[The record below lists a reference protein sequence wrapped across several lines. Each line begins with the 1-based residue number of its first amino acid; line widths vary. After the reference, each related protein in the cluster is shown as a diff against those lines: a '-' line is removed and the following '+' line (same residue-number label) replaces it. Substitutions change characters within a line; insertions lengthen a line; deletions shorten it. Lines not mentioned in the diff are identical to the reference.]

1 MKLRIGLDLD
11 DTLNE
16 FMNPYLE
23 RFGYPKSDGE
33 ITKNVQQVLIK
44 DRKWWINL
52 PIKNKINFIPELY
65 CTKRVCNKD
74 YSKTWLKNN
83 GYPNKPVYQVLYQ
96 HANKARYIKGRVDI
110 FIDDSVSNF
119 IQMNLA
125 GLPCLLIASESNEK
139 WGPYGKIYSLDKE
152 EIEYGYEC
160 IKESED
166 FNNYLREIKS
176 NFY

>member
-1 MKLRIGLDLD
+1 MQLRIGLDLD

-16 FMNPYLE
+16 FMMPYLQ
-23 RFGYPKSDGE
+23 RFGQPKTDSE
-33 ITKNVQQVLIK
+33 ITRNVQRVLIK
-44 DRKWWINL
+44 DRNWWINL
-52 PIKNKINFIPELY
+52 PVKNKIHFIPELY

-74 YSKTWLKNN
+74 YSKTWLRNH
-83 GYPNKPVYQVLYQ
+83 GYPDRPVYQVLYQ
-96 HANKARYIKGRVDI
+96 RANKAKYIKGRVDV
-110 FIDDSVSNF
+110 FVDDSVSNF

-125 GLPCLLIASESNEK
+125 GVPCLLMASESNEK

-152 EIEYGYEC
+152 EIEYGYGC
-160 IKESED
+160 IMESKD

>member
-1 MKLRIGLDLD
+1 MA
-11 DTLNE
+11 
-16 FMNPYLE
+16 
-23 RFGYPKSDGE
+23 
-33 ITKNVQQVLIK
+33 
-44 DRKWWINL
+44 
-52 PIKNKINFIPELY
+52 
-65 CTKRVCNKD
+65 
-74 YSKTWLKNN
+74 KNN
-83 GYPNKPVYQVLYQ
+83 GYPSKPVYQVLCQ
-96 HANKARYIKGRVDI
+96 RANKARYIKGRVDI

>member
-16 FMNPYLE
+16 FMNPYLK

-33 ITKNVQQVLIK
+33 ITKNVQRILIR
-44 DRKWWINL
+44 DREWWINL
-52 PIKNKINFIPELY
+52 PVKNKINFIPELY
-65 CTKRVCNKD
+65 CTKRVCNKN
-74 YSKTWLKNN
+74 YSKTWLENN
-83 GYPNKPVYQVLYQ
+83 GYPNKPIYQIFCQ
-96 HANKARYIKGRVDI
+96 RANKARYIKGIVDR